1 MQNILEEIVANKRIE
16 VEQAKLLVTLDEL
29 KKAADS
35 APPVRSLRK
44 SIESHHEGGI
54 IAEFKR
60 RSPSKDWINRHAK
73 VEDIIPSYEKAGA
86 AGLSILTDHN
96 YFGGSYQQ
104 TGICA
109 CRTCL
114 VQLVG
119 INHKLLAQYGQV
131 GQASC
136 LDHIL

>member
-1 MQNILEEIVANKRIE
+1 MQNILEEIVATKRIE
-16 VEQAKLLVTLDEL
+16 VEQAKLLVSLDEL

-96 YFGGSYQQ
+96 YFGGTLQD
-104 TGICA
+104 
-109 CRTCL
+109 
-114 VQLVG
+114 VV
-119 INHKLLAQYGQV
+119 
-131 GQASC
+131 
-136 LDHIL
+136 